1 MQQTKKT
8 KKAYYHIFVVK
19 YRQNKIKKISKFIK
33 NMALNGF
40 CLLNWNL
47 CRKFPRLTME
57 FL

>member
-1 MQQTKKT
+1 MQQQKKL
-8 KKAYYHIFVVK
+8 KKLI